1 MSSPYGN
8 RGGSSRST
16 SMTTESGAC
25 PCSRGSTRRG
35 FRAPIAPST
44 RSRSARRSSTRSCG
58 VRRPSVRGEMR
69 TVPARERSDARR
81 PRSRDRLRPVAPL
94 MPCIRQ
100 RHALCALVGAMVEEC
115 RSPHRER
122 VDRVANHFTPRA
134 LEQVG
139 QISDQSVRLGIDLH
153 GGQSPVAPGTARRFC
168 AAHRPGS
175 APLTGRER
183 GPCRPTRAVRT
194 IVSVSITEARYPRNT
209 FLPRPRVESSSRSH
223 GGPDGEDRSC
233 EGRVRFRRCRRCWR
247 ADPWWH
253 GRVRFRRGRA
263 VPACA
268 DQCWDG

>member
-1 MSSPYGN
+1 
-8 RGGSSRST
+8 
-16 SMTTESGAC
+16 
-25 PCSRGSTRRG
+25 
-35 FRAPIAPST
+35 
-44 RSRSARRSSTRSCG
+44 
-58 VRRPSVRGEMR
+58 
-69 TVPARERSDARR
+69 
-81 PRSRDRLRPVAPL
+81 

-139 QISDQSVRLGIDLH
+139 QISDQSVRLGIDLDR
-153 GGQSPVAPGTARRFC
+153 GQPPVASGAARRFC

-175 APLTGRER
+175 APLPER
-183 GPCRPTRAVRT
+183 GRGRGHGRSGSPSRPGASPVVGGRTCRPTRAVRT
-194 IVSVSITEARYPRNT
+194 IVSVSITGARYPRNI

-268 DQCWDG
+268 DQCWDGVTSGAVGGSAHAEAQRPPDGDAAAE